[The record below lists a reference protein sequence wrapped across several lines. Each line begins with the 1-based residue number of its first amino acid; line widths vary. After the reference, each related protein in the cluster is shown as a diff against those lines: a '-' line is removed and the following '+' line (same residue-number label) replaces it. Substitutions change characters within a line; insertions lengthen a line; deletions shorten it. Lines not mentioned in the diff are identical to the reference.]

1 MKRENKISFYDIEDV
16 EKIGKI
22 DNINC
27 HAKNF
32 LNLLFESIP
41 FLVILAVSRLFPIS
55 ELISNIIAIVMII
68 IIFLFLFLHHHY
80 NRIINFELS
89 INGNQIKYKNE
100 QGKIF
105 NYSVSDIIDV
115 KLHHN
120 YGYHPTGLTREK
132 IEINMKDSQ
141 KIFVKYRDKHFHK
154 LVMYLEQNKLFEK

>member
-27 HAKNF
+27 NAKNF
-32 LNLLFESIP
+32 LNILFESIP
-41 FLVILAVSRLFPIS
+41 FLCVLSVCRLLSIS
-55 ELISNIIAIVMII
+55 EFIAIVMII

-100 QGKIF
+100 QGQVF
-105 NYSVSDIIDV
+105 DYSVSDIVDV
-115 KLHHN
+115 KW
-120 YGYHPTGLTREK
+120 YHRYSRTGLSGDK
-132 IEINMKDSQ
+132 IEINMQDTQ
-141 KIFVKYRDKHFHK
+141 KIFVKSRDKHFYK
-154 LVMYLEQNKLFEK
+154 LMMYLEQNNLLQK

>member
-27 HAKNF
+27 NAKNF
-32 LNLLFESIP
+32 LNILFESIP
-41 FLVILAVSRLFPIS
+41 FLCVLSVCRLLSIS
-55 ELISNIIAIVMII
+55 EFIAIVMII

-89 INGNQIKYKNE
+89 INDNQTKYKNE

>member
-22 DNINC
+22 DNISCN
-27 HAKNF
+27 AKNF
-32 LNLLFESIP
+32 LNILFESIP
-41 FLVILAVSRLFPIS
+41 FLAILAVLRLLPIA

-115 KLHHN
+115 KWHHN

-132 IEINMKDSQ
+132 IEINMKDAQ
-141 KIFVKYRDKHFHK
+141 KIFVKGRDKHFYK
-154 LVMYLEQNKLFEK
+154 LVMYLEQNKLFQK

>member
-41 FLVILAVSRLFPIS
+41 FLVILAVSRLLPIS

-100 QGKIF
+100 QGQVF
-105 NYSVSDIIDV
+105 DYSVSDIVDV
-115 KLHHN
+115 KW
-120 YGYHPTGLTREK
+120 YHRYSRTGLSGDK
-132 IEINMKDSQ
+132 IEINMQDTQ
-141 KIFVKYRDKHFHK
+141 KIFVKSRDKHFYK
-154 LVMYLEQNKLFEK
+154 LMMYLEQNNLLQK